1 MRLRRVEKP
10 DFRTRARR
18 FKRNLIFRF
27 KRDLMLRGIR
37 RQVEYEMR
45 YGDSRTLVK
54 MLDSK
59 DLRGREHKQLD
70 F

>member
-10 DFRTRARR
+10 DFRTRTRR

-27 KRDLMLRGIR
+27 KRDLMPRGIR
-37 RQVEYEMR
+37 KQVEYEMR

-59 DLRGREHKQLD
+59 NLGGREHKQLD